1 MGEIMTKAFLV
12 ALLTLGLASFT
23 LANDC
28 GNGKDKGKGTPSC
41 QKNGGN
47 PGGNGGS
54 GGTGG
59 TANGG
64 SSTVNVT
71 NDNLTSVLNSVKTN
85 VHNTNVNANANEN
98 TNSNTV
104 KSNSNASQSQTA
116 NGGSASSTSNSS
128 ASNGPQSNAQSTSFQ
143 DVRQTA
149 SAIAPETFP
158 TVPCFKS
165 YSGAGQAAGFGFSL
179 GGGKIDKGCEARE
192 DARLL
197 AAIGSKVAACKVI
210 LALPEVAKSGVTL
223 EECISGK

>member
-1 MGEIMTKAFLV
+1 MTKVKVFLA
-12 ALLTLGLASFT
+12 ALLTLGLASFA

-47 PGGNGGS
+47 PGNGGNGG
-54 GGTGG
+54 
-59 TANGG
+59 NGG

-71 NDNLTSVLNSVKTN
+71 NDNLTSILNNVKAN
-85 VHNTNVNANANEN
+85 VHNTNVNANENEN
-98 TNSNTV
+98 SNSNNNTS
-104 KSNSNASQSQTA
+104 KSTSNASQSQTA
-116 NGGSASSTSNSS
+116 QGGSASSTSNSS

-158 TVPCFKS
+158 TVPCFKA

-210 LALPEVAKSGVTL
+210 LSLPEVANSGVTL
-223 EECISGK
+223 EECVGSK